1 MGLMDSN
8 VRLLLEDGIEG
19 IYNNISLEAG
29 EKEEKSRKTQR
40 KYLFHIVLQKILQ
53 RMRTDNR
60 HLRTWPH
67 TLHCSYKGYWNMES
81 VSKISITLRDIYRTV
96 ESGL

>member
-29 EKEEKSRKTQR
+29 EKEEKSR
-40 KYLFHIVLQKILQ
+40 
-53 RMRTDNR
+53 
-60 HLRTWPH
+60 
-67 TLHCSYKGYWNMES
+67 
-81 VSKISITLRDIYRTV
+81 
-96 ESGL
+96 